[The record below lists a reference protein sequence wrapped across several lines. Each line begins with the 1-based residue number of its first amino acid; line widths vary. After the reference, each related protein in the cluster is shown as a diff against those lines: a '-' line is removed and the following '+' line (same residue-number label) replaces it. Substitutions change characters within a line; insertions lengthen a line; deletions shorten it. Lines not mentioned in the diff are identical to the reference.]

1 MDFHFENHSPVYLQ
15 LAAILEEEIISSRFE
30 PGQKLPSVRELAAMS
45 QTNPNTAARAMQ
57 ELENRGL
64 IETRRT
70 SGKYVAQNQKALEEG
85 RMEAARKLCSTFLR
99 DMHSL
104 DYEDAE
110 IFDLLKKGGSHAAE
124 NQKSEKEL

>member
-15 LAAILEEEIISSRFE
+15 LAAILEEEIISGRIE

-70 SGKYVAQNQKALEEG
+70 SGKFVAQNLEALKKSRE
-85 RMEAARKLCSTFLR
+85 MAAEKLCGQFLK
-99 DMHSL
+99 DMRSL
-104 DYEDAE
+104 GYDTEE
-110 IFDLLKKGGSHAAE
+110 IFALLKKGGSYAAE
-124 NQKSEKEL
+124 DHESEKEV